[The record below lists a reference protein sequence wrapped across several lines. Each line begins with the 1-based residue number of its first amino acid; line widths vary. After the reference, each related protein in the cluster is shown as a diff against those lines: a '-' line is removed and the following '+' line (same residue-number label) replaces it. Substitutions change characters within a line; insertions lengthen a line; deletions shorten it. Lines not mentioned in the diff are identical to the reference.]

1 MCAYKM
7 IVRCENGGYWAEMPA
22 LPGCYADGDTLEE
35 LKTNAHEAISFHL
48 AGLNTFDIPD
58 GTQVEQVLV

>member
-7 IVRCENGGYWAEMPA
+7 IVHCENGSYWAEIPA

-35 LKTNAHEAISFHL
+35 LKASAHEAIRFHL
-48 AGLNTFDIPD
+48 AGLNSFDIPE
-58 GTQVEQVLV
+58 GAQVEQVLV